1 MKDQPSNPSWTPP
14 SSRSDVLKARNSIS
28 WDLKSIPVPACSKAE
43 DLLWLA
49 AWLIEDYEQELQV
62 AKKRIEVMQ
71 HRDGVRDK
79 ALRQY
84 FEPKADA

>member
-1 MKDQPSNPSWTPP
+1 M
-14 SSRSDVLKARNSIS
+14 
-28 WDLKSIPVPACSKAE
+28 PACSKAE

-62 AKKRIEVMQ
+62 AKKRIEVLQ
-71 HRDGVRDK
+71 HRDEVRDK